1 MDEYSVIEATM
12 SILLRGGWVLLPLFL
27 IGWLGW
33 FLMFE
38 RYGYYF
44 MLKGEAAFAKLRKR
58 RFGYFLALVENVR
71 KYRKDGPVAVRN
83 AMLATRHELDVSLS
97 KSLKTI
103 VTCASIAPLLGLLGT
118 VSGMVHTFETIKQFG
133 FGNPVLLA
141 DGISEALL
149 TTQAGLLVAFPLM
162 LVYNYLER
170 RVDSIGDFAWSKRS
184 RSGGGID
191 VSPMLDMVFI
201 LLIFFIVTSTFTRET
216 GVDVTKPKASTAKE
230 LAKESILI
238 GVTRQGTI
246 HINETQVNLSTLQTV
261 LRQMMAEAP
270 DRPVIIVSDRDA
282 PNGVVVDILDECN
295 LAKVRKVSISANK
308 EE

>member
-1 MDEYSVIEATM
+1 M
-12 SILLRGGWVLLPLFL
+12 SFIR
-27 IGWLGW
+27 
-33 FLMFE
+33 
-38 RYGYYF
+38 
-44 MLKGEAAFAKLRKR
+44 
-58 RFGYFLALVENVR
+58 
-71 KYRKDGPVAVRN
+71 
-83 AMLATRHELDVSLS
+83 
-97 KSLKTI
+97 
-103 VTCASIAPLLGLLGT
+103 
-118 VSGMVHTFETIKQFG
+118 
-133 FGNPVLLA
+133 
-141 DGISEALL
+141 
-149 TTQAGLLVAFPLM
+149 
-162 LVYNYLER
+162 
-170 RVDSIGDFAWSKRS
+170 KRS

-246 HINETQVNLSTLQTV
+246 QTLQTV

>member
-1 MDEYSVIEATM
+1 M
-12 SILLRGGWVLLPLFL
+12 SFIR
-27 IGWLGW
+27 
-33 FLMFE
+33 
-38 RYGYYF
+38 
-44 MLKGEAAFAKLRKR
+44 
-58 RFGYFLALVENVR
+58 
-71 KYRKDGPVAVRN
+71 
-83 AMLATRHELDVSLS
+83 
-97 KSLKTI
+97 
-103 VTCASIAPLLGLLGT
+103 
-118 VSGMVHTFETIKQFG
+118 
-133 FGNPVLLA
+133 
-141 DGISEALL
+141 
-149 TTQAGLLVAFPLM
+149 
-162 LVYNYLER
+162 
-170 RVDSIGDFAWSKRS
+170 KRS

-201 LLIFFIVTSTFTRET
+201 LLIFFTRET